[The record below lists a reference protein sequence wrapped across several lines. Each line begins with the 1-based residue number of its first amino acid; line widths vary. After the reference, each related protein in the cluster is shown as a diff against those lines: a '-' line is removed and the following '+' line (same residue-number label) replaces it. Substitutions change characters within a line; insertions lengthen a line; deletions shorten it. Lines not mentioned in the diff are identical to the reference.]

1 MSPILYDIV
10 AEILDAN
17 MNACISDFMGIDHNR
32 KLNDRARETGKTHA
46 ELLTEARDALLGEPT
61 GLRKWVEL
69 VKSSLRRPT
78 ATDRENRRIFEE
90 NQARSHAEMARA
102 MKAAK
107 AEIGNQTA
115 EAGSKER

>member
-1 MSPILYDIV
+1 M
-10 AEILDAN
+10 AN
-17 MNACISDFMGIDHNR
+17 DHDK
-32 KLNDRARETGKTHA
+32 KLNDLARETGKTHA
-46 ELLTEARDALLGEPT
+46 QLLTEARDALLGEPT

-90 NQARSHAEMARA
+90 NQARLHTEMVRA

-107 AEIGNQTA
+107 AEIGDRPT
-115 EAGSKER
+115 EAGFKER